1 MLDGAP
7 EEIRALLHEPLN
19 VPIMLKCI
27 YRERGSN
34 KVNLGLGPV
43 LYADEE
49 ELTAMEEC
57 HERCLEI
64 LRTFL
69 DYVGDRSTFRAL
81 DVAGGDGRLSAS
93 LLLN

>member
-7 EEIRALLHEPLN
+7 EEIRALLHEPQN
-19 VPIMLKCI
+19 VPVMLKCI
-27 YRERGSN
+27 YRERSN
-34 KVNLGLGPV
+34 NMADRCQGPL

-49 ELTAMEEC
+49 ELAAMEEC

-69 DYVGDRSTFRAL
+69 DNVGDRSTFRAL

-93 LLLN
+93 ILLN